1 MKLDFINDLV
11 NNLKDSNVV
20 ENFMNELS
28 EYLEKNSGNQIDL
41 MSDNL
46 HINGSRVISKYRDII
61 LTERN
66 NILQEYAKNTSHNF
80 FKRTHLFKIKIHI
93 IYVRVKKVEVMK

>member
-61 LTERN
+61 L
-66 NILQEYAKNTSHNF
+66 
-80 FKRTHLFKIKIHI
+80 
-93 IYVRVKKVEVMK
+93 